1 MWFDVGIKRYIT
13 LRCILI
19 MLSKLWL
26 DVGIPFFRAEKPYM
40 PKAGWIFLLRMS
52 NLPLAYHLVM
62 DSARRAEKNHMVKN
76 QTTSL

>member
-1 MWFDVGIKRYIT
+1 
-13 LRCILI
+13 

-62 DSARRAEKNHMVKN
+62 DSARRAEKKSHGQKN
-76 QTTSL
+76 KPPVCCG